1 MSVCLYTHH
10 QSSTKVFMCDDAG
23 IVSVAG
29 GERWNLQENLGP
41 VGTAGRICG
50 VLHSGRGK
58 GKPLIVHVRGTT

>member
-1 MSVCLYTHH
+1 M
-10 QSSTKVFMCDDAG
+10 FMCDDAG
-23 IVSVAG
+23 IVSVTG